1 MRAICPMALRR
12 SVAFLAALMVPLWF
26 GSLHPAA
33 AQRAA
38 QTAAAPSNPAQLLGR
53 GGASLP
59 LSATDA
65 ARLQDVFALHLAKD
79 WAAAEQEAA
88 ALTDR
93 RLEGHVLADRWLN
106 PAAPKPDH
114 EALRDWLARFAD
126 HPDAPAIHALLRRI
140 APRGAN
146 LPSAPQQDRLSEDAG
161 AAPEEREAPDQGFTR
176 NPALDRALQDRVRDG
191 NLDTALR
198 QMEAARGMTPAYA
211 AALRADFAMILFRRG
226 EDERAFDLAA
236 EATRAR
242 LEPSGRAAFAAGL
255 AAWGLGHFDVA
266 LPYFEVAARASG
278 ASPAGRSAAAYWASR
293 AAIRARHPGMHVPWL
308 LQAAQEPRTFYGLM
322 ARRALGLTPGFAWHA
337 EAGGE
342 EGMAAL
348 LETAGGWRALALI
361 QIGQTSRA
369 EAELRALW
377 PLARGNLTL
386 LRAMLA
392 LASQGGMTH
401 LSAQLAELAQVAD
414 GRPRDLARFPLPRL
428 TPSQGFRVEPALLYA
443 LARQESNFDSS
454 AVSRAGA
461 RGLLQVMPATAAYLA
476 NDPSFAGEGAQRLHN
491 PGLSLEL
498 GQRYLHYLAR
508 SEAVGGD
515 LIRLLAAYNAGPG
528 NLAKWLPGARHRDD
542 ALLFVEAIPF
552 DETRAHVQRVLAYSW
567 IYASRLG
574 LPAPSLDQLVQ
585 GEFPRF
591 MSTKEV
597 VAMLGSAPQLPGRAR

>member
-1 MRAICPMALRR
+1 MCATLPMAPFRTWPFWAVVLLHLWCG
-12 SVAFLAALMVPLWF
+12 SPL
-26 GSLHPAA
+26 PAA
-33 AQRAA
+33 AQGAV
-38 QTAAAPSNPAQLLGR
+38 QTAALPAPLLRGPA
-53 GGASLP
+53 
-59 LSATDA
+59 SATQPLASADA
-65 ARLQDVFALHLAKD
+65 ARLQGVFALQAAKD

-88 ALTDR
+88 LLADR
-93 RLEGHVLADRWLN
+93 RLEGHVFADRWLN
-106 PAAPKPDH
+106 PAAPKPDQ

-126 HPDAPAIHALLRRI
+126 HPDAQAIHALLRRT
-140 APRGAN
+140 APRGAS
-146 LPSAPQQDRLSEDAG
+146 LPNAPVQESLAEDAG
-161 AAPEEREAPDQGFTR
+161 IIPEEREAPEQGFQR
-176 NPALDRALQDRVRDG
+176 NPTLDRTLRDLVRDG
-191 NLDTALR
+191 NLESALR
-198 QMEAARGMTPAYA
+198 QMEATRGMTPPYA
-211 AALRADFAMILFRRG
+211 AALKADFALILFRRG
-226 EDERAFDLAA
+226 EDDRAFDLAA
-236 EATRAR
+236 EATRSRA
-242 LEPSGRAAFAAGL
+242 EPSGRAAFAAGL

-266 LPYFEVAARASG
+266 LPYLEVAARAPG
-278 ASPAGRSAAAYWASR
+278 ASAANRAAAAYWASR

-348 LETAGGWRALALI
+348 METAGGWRALALL
-361 QIGQTSRA
+361 QIGQTARA

-377 PLARGNLTL
+377 PLARGNLPL

-392 LASQGGMTH
+392 LASQAGLTH
-401 LSAQLAELAQVAD
+401 LSAQLAELAQIAD

-428 TPSQGFRVEPALLYA
+428 NPAQGFRVEPALLYA
-443 LARQESNFDSS
+443 LARQESNFDSA

-461 RGLLQVMPATAAYLA
+461 RGILQVMPTTAAYLA
-476 NDPSFAGEGAQRLHN
+476 NDPSFVGDGAQRLHN
-491 PGLSLEL
+491 TGLSLEL

-528 NLAKWLPGARHRDD
+528 NLAKWLPAVRHRDD
-542 ALLFVEAIPF
+542 ALLFIEAIPF

-591 MSTKEV
+591 MSAQEV
-597 VAMLGSAPQLPGRAR
+597 VALLGSAPTLPGRPR

>member
-1 MRAICPMALRR
+1 MCVTPPMAPSRTLPL
-12 SVAFLAALMVPLWF
+12 LAMVLAPLWF
-26 GSLHPAA
+26 GFPVPAA
-33 AQRAA
+33 AQRAT
-38 QTAAAPSNPAQLLGR
+38 QTAALPAPLMR
-53 GGASLP
+53 ASASANLP
-59 LSATDA
+59 LTA
-65 ARLQDVFALHLAKD
+65 ADTALLQNIFALHASKD
-79 WAAAEQEAA
+79 WAAAAMVTAQLA
-88 ALTDR
+88 DR
-93 RLEGHVLADRWLN
+93 RLEGHILADRWLN
-106 PAAPKPDH
+106 PAAPRPDQ
-114 EALRDWLARFAD
+114 EALRDWLTRFAD
-126 HPDAPAIHALLRRI
+126 HPDAPAIHALLRRT
-140 APRGAN
+140 APRGAS
-146 LPSAPQQDRLSEDAG
+146 LPGAPAQESLPEDAG
-161 AAPEEREAPDQGFTR
+161 AAPEEREAPEQGFVR
-176 NPALDRALQDRVRDG
+176 NPALDRSLRDLVREG
-191 NLDTALR
+191 NVEVALR
-198 QMEAARGMTPAYA
+198 QMEATRGMTLPYA
-211 AALRADFAMILFRRG
+211 TALRADFALILFRRG

-236 EATRAR
+236 VAARSRAD
-242 LEPSGRAAFAAGL
+242 PSGRAAFAAGL
-255 AAWGLGHFDVA
+255 AAWGLGHFEIA
-266 LPYFEVAARASG
+266 FPYFEVAARASG
-278 ASPAGRSAAAYWASR
+278 ASAASRSAAAYWASR

-337 EAGGE
+337 EAGGG
-342 EGMAAL
+342 EGMAEL
-348 LETAGGWRALALI
+348 METAGGWRAVALL
-361 QIGQTSRA
+361 QIGQTARA

-377 PLARGNLTL
+377 PLARGNLPL

-392 LASQGGMTH
+392 LASQGGLTH
-401 LSAQLAELAQVAD
+401 LSAQLAELAQIAD

-428 TPSQGFRVEPALLYA
+428 NPAQGFRVEPALLYA

-476 NDPSFAGEGAQRLHN
+476 NDPSFMGDGAERLHN

-528 NLAKWLPGARHRDD
+528 NLAKWLPTTRHRDD

-591 MSTKEV
+591 MSTQEV
-597 VAMLGSAPQLPGRAR
+597 VTMLGSAPVPQPRLR

>member
-1 MRAICPMALRR
+1 MCAFFPMAPRR
-12 SVAFLAALMVPLWF
+12 CSPFLALVLTPLWF
-26 GSLHPAA
+26 GSPLPAA
-33 AQRAA
+33 AQGPI
-38 QTAAAPSNPAQLLGR
+38 QTAAVPAPLLRGPAS
-53 GGASLP
+53 ASPP
-59 LSATDA
+59 LTAPDD
-65 ARLQDVFALHLAKD
+65 ARLRNVFALHAAKD
-79 WAAAEQEAA
+79 WGAAEEEAA
-88 ALTDR
+88 LLTDR
-93 RLEGHVLADRWLN
+93 RLEGHVLADRWLH
-106 PAAPKPDH
+106 PSSPKPDQ

-126 HPDAPAIHALLRRI
+126 HPDAPAIHALLRRT
-140 APRGAN
+140 APRGAS
-146 LPSAPQQDRLSEDAG
+146 LPNAPTQESLAEDAG
-161 AAPEEREAPDQGFTR
+161 AAPEEREAPEQGFQR
-176 NPALDRALQDRVRDG
+176 NPALDRALRDLVRDG
-191 NLDTALR
+191 NLEAALR
-198 QMEAARGMTPAYA
+198 QMEATRGMTPPYA
-211 AALRADFAMILFRRG
+211 AALKAEFALILFRRG
-226 EDERAFDLAA
+226 EDERAFDVAA
-236 EATRAR
+236 EVARSRAD
-242 LEPSGRAAFAAGL
+242 PSGRAAFAAAL

-278 ASPAGRSAAAYWASR
+278 ASAANRAAAAYWASR

-348 LETAGGWRALALI
+348 METAGGWRALALL
-361 QIGQTSRA
+361 QIGQTARA

-377 PLARGNLTL
+377 PLARGNLPL

-392 LASQGGMTH
+392 LASQAGLTH
-401 LSAQLAELAQVAD
+401 LSAQLAELAQIAD

-428 TPSQGFRVEPALLYA
+428 NPAQGFRVEPALLYA
-443 LARQESNFDSS
+443 LARQESNFDSA

-461 RGLLQVMPATAAYLA
+461 RGILQVMPTTAAYLA
-476 NDPSFAGEGAQRLHN
+476 NDPSFVGDGAQRLHN
-491 PGLSLEL
+491 TGLSLEL

-528 NLAKWLPGARHRDD
+528 NLAKWLPAVRHRDD
-542 ALLFVEAIPF
+542 ALLFIEAIPF

-591 MSTKEV
+591 MSSQEV
-597 VAMLGSAPQLPGRAR
+597 VAMLGSTPPIPGRPR

>member
-1 MRAICPMALRR
+1 MCATLPMAPFRTWPFWAVVLLHLWCG
-12 SVAFLAALMVPLWF
+12 SPL
-26 GSLHPAA
+26 PAA
-33 AQRAA
+33 AQGAV
-38 QTAAAPSNPAQLLGR
+38 QTAALPAPLLRGPA
-53 GGASLP
+53 
-59 LSATDA
+59 SATQPLASADA
-65 ARLQDVFALHLAKD
+65 ARLQGVFALQAAKD

-88 ALTDR
+88 LLADR
-93 RLEGHVLADRWLN
+93 RLEGHVFADRWLN
-106 PAAPKPDH
+106 PAAPKPDQ

-126 HPDAPAIHALLRRI
+126 HPDAQAIHALLRRT
-140 APRGAN
+140 APRGAS
-146 LPSAPQQDRLSEDAG
+146 LPNAPVQESLAEDAG
-161 AAPEEREAPDQGFTR
+161 IIPEEREAPEQGFQR
-176 NPALDRALQDRVRDG
+176 NPTLDRALRDLVRDG
-191 NLDTALR
+191 NLESALR
-198 QMEAARGMTPAYA
+198 QMESTRGMTPPYA
-211 AALRADFAMILFRRG
+211 AALKADFALILFRRG
-226 EDERAFDLAA
+226 EDDRAFDLAA
-236 EATRAR
+236 EATRSRA
-242 LEPSGRAAFAAGL
+242 EPSGRAAFAAGL

-266 LPYFEVAARASG
+266 LPYLEVAARAPG
-278 ASPAGRSAAAYWASR
+278 ASAANRAAAAYWASR

-348 LETAGGWRALALI
+348 METAGGWRALALL
-361 QIGQTSRA
+361 QIGQTARA

-377 PLARGNLTL
+377 PLARGNLPL

-392 LASQGGMTH
+392 LASQAGLTH
-401 LSAQLAELAQVAD
+401 LSAQLAELAQIAD

-428 TPSQGFRVEPALLYA
+428 NPAQGFRVEPALIYA
-443 LARQESNFDSS
+443 LARQESNFDPA

-461 RGLLQVMPATAAYLA
+461 RGILQVMPATAAYLA
-476 NDPSFAGEGAQRLHN
+476 NDPSFTGDGVQRLHN

-528 NLAKWLPGARHRDD
+528 NLAKWLPAVRHRDD
-542 ALLFVEAIPF
+542 ALLFIEAIPF

-591 MSTKEV
+591 MSAQEV
-597 VAMLGSAPQLPGRAR
+597 VALLGSAPTLPGRPR